1 MATTGLRG
9 AAQHNTEGIRAQ
21 LRETHSQPKPS
32 LHQSRCVT
40 LIYSSNPKISRCYQH
55 SDILHFFLASLI
67 FAYFFPPGK
76 KKKEKERKEERKALE
91 SYTIDA
97 NRWFGRPFGSRL
109 VLLRAR
115 RCEWGLLDRVLRAN
129 PNGASTVSSGGLS
142 KPYCASSPSPFYFV
156 SFPPRQRKHGN
167 SRSGQPVR

>member
-1 MATTGLRG
+1 MSQELICSCQRYKWPQPLSVG

-55 SDILHFFLASLI
+55 SDILHFFFLASLI
-67 FAYFFPPGK
+67 FAYFFFAWEGEK
-76 KKKEKERKEERKALE
+76 KRKRKKGRKEERKALE

-97 NRWFGRPFGSRL
+97 NRWFGRPFASRL

-115 RCEWGLLDRVLRAN
+115 RCD
-129 PNGASTVSSGGLS
+129 
-142 KPYCASSPSPFYFV
+142 
-156 SFPPRQRKHGN
+156 
-167 SRSGQPVR
+167 